1 MRPARCK
8 PSKQLFSNAPIAL
21 AIHSA
26 AKEPTGEPYD
36 TVSFG
41 RALGTA
47 VGGLAGEGI
56 LQACASPPMHSVPP
70 ARLASRRKR
79 LRDMRASFM
88 AVTSRSPIVPPL
100 GPGDKSDA

>member
-1 MRPARCK
+1 
-8 PSKQLFSNAPIAL
+8 L

-26 AKEPTGEPYD
+26 AKEPTGELYE

-41 RALGTA
+41 SDFGTN
-47 VGGLAGEGI
+47 VGGPEGEGM
-56 LQACASPPMHSVPP
+56 LHACASPPMHSVPP
-70 ARLASRRKR
+70 ARVASRRKR
-79 LRDMRASFM
+79 RRDVRESFM